1 MMRLTEYFTSHLRGD
16 INAGFTV
23 GVLLIPQGMAYASI
37 AGLPPVYG
45 LYTALVPLLVY
56 AVFGTS
62 RQLAVGPVAMD
73 SLLVASGV
81 SALALAGSDRYIE
94 LALGLALLTGTF
106 QFLFGLLRL
115 GFLVHFLSRPVISG
129 FTSAAAVIISLH
141 QVPNLLGIPVER
153 ASTPLMFGKIL
164 LSLPDAHLSTAF
176 LGLASIAVILLFKR
190 RLPKVPAALA
200 VVVAGILFVR
210 LLGLKDIG
218 VDIVGA
224 VPAGL
229 PEFHLPS
236 ISVADAQLLL
246 PAALSLALMGYLEA
260 VSIAQSVRPPDEQP
274 DGDSNRELIALGIS
288 NAVGAVFQSYAM
300 TGSFSR
306 SAVNA
311 QAGARTK
318 FAAVISA
325 GIVALVLLFFADW
338 FYHLPKAVLAAIIVV
353 AVSGLF
359 DRELPAYLYRT
370 NKEEFAMLMLTFA
383 ITFIFGIVPGI
394 GAGVLVSLLLLIR
407 RTTSPHYAVLGR
419 IPGTTDYR
427 NVRRFGDLDTSPEIL
442 VFRYDAQLFF
452 ANIDHF
458 LESLRKQIR
467 CRPGLQLVLLHCG
480 SIHFVDSTALSE
492 LRRLIA
498 DLHKQDIEVYF
509 TALIGPVRDFFRR
522 TGFFEEI
529 GEDKFF
535 LQPQQAVDA
544 FGRGGFTGPR
554 ERDLILRASQSGV
567 FREN

>member
-1 MMRLTEYFTSHLRGD
+1 MRLLSEYFHTRLRGD
-16 INAGFTV
+16 LNAGLTV

-45 LYTALVPLLVY
+45 LYTAIVPLLVY

-81 SALALAGSDRYIE
+81 SALALAGTDRYVE
-94 LALGLALLTGTF
+94 LALGLALLTGSF

-141 QVPNLLGIPVER
+141 QMPNLLGLPVER
-153 ASTPLMFGKIL
+153 GSNAVMFFEILSGIPDVHMST
-164 LSLPDAHLSTAF
+164 TF
-176 LGLASIAVILLFKR
+176 LGLATVALILLLKR
-190 RLPKVPAALA
+190 HLPKVPAALI
-200 VVVAGILFVR
+200 VVMAGILLVR
-210 LLGLKDIG
+210 FLELDAVG
-218 VDIVGA
+218 VEIVGA

-229 PEFHLPS
+229 PEFHLPN

-260 VSIAQSVRPPDEQP
+260 VSIAQSIRPPDEAP
-274 DGDSNRELIALGIS
+274 AGDGNHELIALGIS

-311 QAGARTK
+311 QSGARTK
-318 FAAVISA
+318 FAAVFSA
-325 GIVALVLLFFADW
+325 AIVALVLLFFADW
-338 FYHLPKAVLAAIIVV
+338 FHDLPQSVLAGIIVV

-359 DRELPAYLYRT
+359 DRELPVYLFRT
-370 NKEEFAMLMLTFA
+370 NKEEFAMLALTFT
-383 ITFIFGIVPGI
+383 ITFVFGIVPGI

-427 NVRRFGDLDTSPEIL
+427 NVRRFDDLDTHPGIL
-442 VFRYDAQLFF
+442 IFRYDAQLFF
-452 ANIDHF
+452 ANIEHF
-458 LESLRKQIR
+458 LISLRKQLR
-467 CRPGLQLVLLHCG
+467 QRPAVQLVVLHCG
-480 SIHFVDSTALSE
+480 SIHSVDSTALSE
-492 LRRLIA
+492 LRKLIA
-498 DLHKQDIEVYF
+498 DLHAQNVEVYF
-509 TALIGPVRDFFRR
+509 VALIGPVRDFFRR

-567 FREN
+567 FRDF